1 MHSFHGIIP
10 PVSTLFTPDGRFDS
24 AAQARLIDKMIAGG
38 VHGLFFL
45 GSNGE
50 AAHMTAEMRFEI
62 AEFTIAHVAGRV
74 PVLIGISVPGTS
86 ESIAFARHAEAHGAD
101 GIVAINPYYSPL
113 GEENLYR
120 YFVAIAEA
128 VPLPMMIYNFPAVT
142 GQDLSPELIVR
153 LARDCPSII
162 GLKDTVDTLSHIRRV
177 IQTVKPV
184 RPDFLVFSGF
194 EEYMLGTLAMGG
206 DGCVPASGNFA
217 PHLTVSIYEAFRA
230 GDYAKV
236 FAGQN
241 RLINILPL
249 YSLESPFYGIIK
261 QAMKMTGFSD
271 ATTVL
276 PPSLD
281 ATPASVALIRKAL
294 TAAGVLAE
302 TKPRQ
307 QDKAFEAAAS

>member
-10 PVSTLFTPDGRFDS
+10 PVSTLFTPDGRFDRN
-24 AAQARLIDKMIAGG
+24 AQARLVDKMIAGG

-50 AAHMTAEMRFEI
+50 AAHMTADMRFEV
-62 AEFTIAHVAGRV
+62 AEFAIAHVAGRV
-74 PVLIGISVPGTS
+74 PVLIGVSVPGTI

-101 GIVAINPYYSPL
+101 GMVAINPYYSAL
-113 GEENLYR
+113 GEENLYH
-120 YFVAIAEA
+120 YFRDIAEA
-128 VPLPMMIYNFPAVT
+128 VPLPMMLYNFPGVT
-142 GQDLSPELIVR
+142 GQDLGPDLILR
-153 LARDCPSII
+153 LARDCPSIV

-184 RPDFLVFSGF
+184 RPDFLIFSGF

-217 PHLTVSIYEAFRA
+217 PHLTVGIYEAFRA
-230 GDYAKV
+230 GDFAKV
-236 FAGQN
+236 FAGQKK
-241 RLINILPL
+241 LINILPL
-249 YSLESPFYGIIK
+249 YALESPFYGIIK

-276 PPSLD
+276 PPSMD
-281 ATPASVALIRKAL
+281 ATPASIAVIRKAL
-294 TAAGVLAE
+294 TAAGVLGE
-302 TKPRQ
+302 EKQ
-307 QDKAFEAAAS
+307 QKRDSVLERAAS